1 MRERKLY
8 RDTENKKIFGVC
20 SGLADYLDLDVTL
33 VRVLWLAAVLL
44 GGSGLLLYLI
54 FAIVV
59 EPKSVVMAKEKQEE
73 LKKDDSDDPFA
84 KYDKR

>member
-1 MRERKLY
+1 MAQKKLY

-20 SGLADYLDLDVTL
+20 SGLADYLDLDLTL
-33 VRVLWLAAVLL
+33 IRVIWLAAVLL

-59 EPKSVVMAKEKQEE
+59 EPKSVVMAKTKQEE

-84 KYDKR
+84 KYDK